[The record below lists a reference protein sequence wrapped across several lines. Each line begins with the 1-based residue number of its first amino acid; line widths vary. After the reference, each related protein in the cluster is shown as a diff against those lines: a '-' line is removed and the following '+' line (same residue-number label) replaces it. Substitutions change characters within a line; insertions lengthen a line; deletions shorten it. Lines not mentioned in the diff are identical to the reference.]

1 MRKIFSL
8 DRFEGEI
15 AVCISDDDEKFDL
28 PRSLLGDMRQHD
40 VFSAEIDGESLCD
53 IIPMPEERDR
63 RIAANKARLLRLAG
77 RGKNS

>member
-28 PRSLLGDMRQHD
+28 PRSLVGDMRQHD
-40 VFSAEIDGESLCD
+40 VFSAEIDGDSLCD
-53 IIPMPEERDR
+53 IIPMPLERDR
-63 RIAANKARLLRLAG
+63 RIAENKARLDRLFG

>member
-15 AVCISDDDEKFDL
+15 AVCISDDDEKFDV
-28 PRSLLGDMRQHD
+28 PRTSLGALELHD
-40 VFSAEIDGESLCD
+40 VFSAQIDGESLVD

-63 RIAANKARLLRLAG
+63 RIAENKARLARLFG
-77 RGKNS
+77 RGKNG

>member
-28 PRSLLGDMRQHD
+28 PRASVDMLSVHD
-40 VFSAEIDGESLCD
+40 VFSAEIDGDSLCD
-53 IIPMPEERDR
+53 IVPMPEERDR
-63 RIAANKARLLRLAG
+63 RLAENKARLDRLFG
-77 RGKNS
+77 RGKRS